1 MDKMTQTSLLAPLT
15 VIGLMSG
22 TSADGIDACII
33 STDGIGATRTG
44 IRGSFSYRP
53 DIQRAIVAARSD
65 PSSWLAEPNRRE
77 ALINAITQD
86 HASAVLALA
95 AETDMPIDLIGFH
108 GQTVYHN
115 PAARRT
121 IQLGNG
127 RMLAQMTGID
137 TVYDFRHADMEAG
150 GEGAPLAPIYHQML
164 ATEAGLGLPVLFL
177 NLGGVANVSLIEQ
190 DRLTGCDIGPANGLI
205 DEYCQIRLGL
215 SFDKDGARAAT
226 GTIDNSFVEHAL
238 QHPFFSKQGPR
249 SLDRATFADLLDD
262 PRIATAPAEDALAS
276 LTEVTARAIQ
286 LYIKLS
292 GAMPTQLILSG
303 GGTKNSYLRRRIE
316 AHLPAGITCI
326 TADEAGFDS
335 DMMEAELIAYLAA
348 RKCANLPATFP
359 QTTRASSPQICGV
372 IAKAPQP
379 QDSV

>member
-1 MDKMTQTSLLAPLT
+1 MDKMIQTSPLAPLT

-77 ALINAITQD
+77 ALITAITED
-86 HASAVLALA
+86 HAAAVLALA
-95 AETDMPIDLIGFH
+95 AKTDMPIDLIGFH

-115 PAARRT
+115 PTARRT

-127 RMLAQMTGID
+127 MMLAQITGID
-137 TVYDFRHADMEAG
+137 TVYDFRQADMEAG

-164 ATEAGLGLPVLFL
+164 ATDAGLFLPVLFL

-190 DRLTGCDIGPANGLI
+190 GRLTGCDIGPANGLI
-205 DEYCQIRLGL
+205 DEYCQTRLGV
-215 SFDKDGARAAT
+215 SFDMDGARAAT
-226 GTIDNSFVEHAL
+226 GIIDHSFVEQAL
-238 QHPFFSKQGPR
+238 QHPFFMTVGPR

-262 PRIATAPAEDALAS
+262 PRIANAPAEDALAS
-276 LTEVTARAIQ
+276 LTEVTARAVQ
-286 LYIKLS
+286 LYIELS
-292 GAMPTQLILSG
+292 GTALTQLILSG
-303 GGTKNSYLRRRIE
+303 GGTKNSYLRHRIK
-316 AHLPAGITCI
+316 AYLPAEITCI

-335 DMMEAELIAYLAA
+335 AMMEAELIAYLAA
-348 RKCANLPATFP
+348 RKCAQLPSTFP

-372 IAKAPQP
+372 IAKAPR
-379 QDSV
+379 V